1 MGGRD
6 DMIFSRNKSVKI
18 KIRVRVRG
26 MVKVRMKSGSD
37 SVSVSRWRIV
47 TRSYL
52 YLPLALDTLRSVRCY
67 LEEKVR
73 RRREEMRR

>member
-26 MVKVRMKSGSD
+26 MVKVKMKSGS
-37 SVSVSRWRIV
+37 VSVSKWRIA
-47 TRSYL
+47 TLSYL
-52 YLPLALDTLRSVRCY
+52 CHPLALDTLRSVRCY